1 MTYDPYRQPTPQD
14 PYENPYR
21 VNEEQNRS
29 GTGVAMILGAVLLA
43 AIAGFVY
50 FSNGEQATVANNDI
64 RPPIT
69 QSNDPARPAAP
80 ETTGSG
86 SSSNMEEPAPSADP
100 GPAEIDQRPAP
111 APQPQTQQ

>member
-1 MTYDPYRQPTPQD
+1 MTNDPYRQPTPQD

-21 VNEEQNRS
+21 VNEEENRS
-29 GTGVAMILGAVLLA
+29 GTGGAMMLGALLLA

-50 FSNGEQATVANNDI
+50 FSTGDQATVANNDI

-69 QSNDPARPAAP
+69 KSTDTPRPAAP

-86 SSSNMEEPAPSADP
+86 TSNMDQPAPSADP
-100 GPAEIDQRPAP
+100 RPADINQRPAP
-111 APQPQTQQ
+111 ARQTQQ